1 MNTRG
6 ALSRAVLAHRDRRSA
21 ESMVLHAARRI
32 SGDRCL
38 NDPIKALDI
47 LGAEGVTWHDVLT
60 INS

>member
-1 MNTRG
+1 
-6 ALSRAVLAHRDRRSA
+6 
-21 ESMVLHAARRI
+21 MVLHAARRI